1 MDRAALIP
9 AREAAMRLRPH
20 RRTLVVWHSSA
31 MAAGRCRGPTRTRPG
46 WWRRI
51 RRGLTIGALLAV
63 LGALR
68 SARVMRSRWEPLALL
83 GGVLL
88 TVGGYFLPGIGLFF
102 PGFLVIT
109 VTLLKGNSD
118 RWRGARP
125 GRSDGAREGAS
136 PMIASYMA
144 AMHGR
149 ATYRSPRCSEGHIP
163 R

>member
-1 MDRAALIP
+1 
-9 AREAAMRLRPH
+9 MRLRPH
-20 RRTLVVWHSSA
+20 RRTLVVWNSSA
-31 MAAGRCRGPTRTRPG
+31 LAADRYRGATRTRPG

-68 SARVMRSRWEPLALL
+68 SARVMRARWEPLCLL

-125 GRSDGAREGAS
+125 SRPHGGRAGES

-144 AMHGR
+144 AMHSR
-149 ATYRSPRCSEGHIP
+149 TTYRPLRCSEGHIH

>member
-1 MDRAALIP
+1 
-9 AREAAMRLRPH
+9 MRLRPH
-20 RRTLVVWHSSA
+20 RRTLVVWNSSA
-31 MAAGRCRGPTRTRPG
+31 LTAGRYRDPTRTRPT

-68 SARVMRSRWEPLALL
+68 SARIMRARWEPLFLL

-125 GRSDGAREGAS
+125 SRTHGARAAES
-136 PMIASYMA
+136 PMNASYVA
-144 AMHGR
+144 AVYRMSS
-149 ATYRSPRCSEGHIP
+149 YRSPRCGEGHIH